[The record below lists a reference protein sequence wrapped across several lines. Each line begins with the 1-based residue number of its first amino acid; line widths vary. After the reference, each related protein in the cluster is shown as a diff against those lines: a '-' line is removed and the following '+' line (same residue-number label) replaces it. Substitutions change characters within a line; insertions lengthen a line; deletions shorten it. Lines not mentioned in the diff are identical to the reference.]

1 MGKVNKT
8 ALLSGALI
16 GIGVAAN
23 SFISEKYV
31 GAMLFSLALLAI
43 IKCGAQL
50 YTGQIGYAF
59 TKRFSFF
66 EYISMLF
73 LNLAGVVIAITV
85 ILYSSGGT
93 ANINILKE
101 IATTKFSYSAIELM
115 AKGAMCGMLIFIAVY
130 CKSTVIT
137 IFCIMTFILCGYE
150 HCIAMFPFL
159 IVNVSWMN
167 IIKFLSVVVG
177 NSLGSIITYYAL
189 NGEA

>member
-59 TKRFSFF
+59 IKKFSFF
-66 EYISMLF
+66 EYVLMLF
-73 LNLAGVVIAITV
+73 LNLVGVVIAIAV

-93 ANINILKE
+93 ENLDILKE
-101 IATTKFSYSAIELM
+101 IAATKFSYSVIELM
-115 AKGAMCGMLIFIAVY
+115 AKGAMCGIQYF
-130 CKSTVIT
+130 
-137 IFCIMTFILCGYE
+137 
-150 HCIAMFPFL
+150 
-159 IVNVSWMN
+159 
-167 IIKFLSVVVG
+167 
-177 NSLGSIITYYAL
+177 AL
-189 NGEA
+189 